1 MKSIAK
7 LTLEH
12 KQDKEGQHKT
22 DKKILLSFGV
32 AFSYT
37 TEFSDC
43 RFSAVFFSIG
53 IHSSQNWADTIQQGD
68 AREKKKWKAYNATD

>member
-32 AFSYT
+32 AFSFT

-43 RFSAVFFSIG
+43 RFSAVFFFNWDPLLTKLGRHYTAGRCKREEKVKSI
-53 IHSSQNWADTIQQGD
+53 QCN
-68 AREKKKWKAYNATD
+68 